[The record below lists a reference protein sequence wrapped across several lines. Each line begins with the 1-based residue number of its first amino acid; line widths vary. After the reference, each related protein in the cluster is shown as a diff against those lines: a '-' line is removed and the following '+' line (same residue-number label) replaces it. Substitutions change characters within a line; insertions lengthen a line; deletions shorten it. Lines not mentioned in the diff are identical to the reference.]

1 MNLRDLWEQ
10 DMMFSFTNALED
22 TDLGLTSDHS
32 EFVFVDGEEGDYG
45 NVKYSDDKGLVAVKK
60 IYGGDNEELE
70 LTEYGKTVV
79 AAKMLEIFKQTVVKN
94 LGLAQ
99 DITIS

>member
-60 IYGGDNEELE
+60 VYGGDSEELE

-79 AAKMLEIFKQTVVKN
+79 AAKMMELFKQTLVKKLDFN
-94 LGLAQ
+94 LE
-99 DITIS
+99 I